1 PMPAAPASIEGL
13 PAPDTLMDQR
23 LLVGWKQDGGQFTV
37 VGMTP
42 RDLIELV
49 GLEPRLVLPW
59 VLLALQTG
67 QVFPVPASS
76 VNKELI
82 ENLVKALLA
91 KGAGLTPA
99 RLSKQQVAE
108 LVNDLKNLHA
118 QQALHALIAKGQL
131 GDIAHSHS
139 RAPAALESLLAKFG
153 ANLGD
158 FLRGPSNEEFRDLR
172 LGLSADEKQLV
183 QVLQKLSRLGA

>member
-1 PMPAAPASIEGL
+1 
-13 PAPDTLMDQR
+13 MDQR
-23 LLVGWKQDGGQFTV
+23 LLVGWNQDGGHFTL

-42 RDLIELV
+42 RELIELV

-67 QVFPVPASS
+67 QVFSVPASS

-91 KGAGLTPA
+91 KGASLPPA

-108 LVNDLKNLHA
+108 LVNDLKNLQA
-118 QQALHALIAKGQL
+118 QKALLALIAKGQL
-131 GDIAHSHS
+131 GDAARSHT
-139 RAPAALESLLAKFG
+139 RALAALQSLLAKFG

-158 FLRGPSNEEFRDLR
+158 FLRGPSNAEFRDLR
-172 LGLSADEKQLV
+172 LGLSAEEKQLV
-183 QVLQKLSRLGA
+183 QVLQKLSRIGA